1 MAAKT
6 EKQMLRSPVL
16 KRLGP
21 HNLLSPLNNQER
33 ERSQSGS
40 CLYGF
45 FQINFSRN
53 YVAYT
58 DLCLKGCGAHLPLC
72 CLCLLRCHLR
82 KAVSAKPAHSND
94 SHRVLPESASRRPK
108 LKLLPRTVDKPLLS
122 PAETARNSSIFGTG
136 KPRDET
142 VVEATR
148 SRNTSESSQN

>member
-1 MAAKT
+1 
-6 EKQMLRSPVL
+6 MLRSPVL

-33 ERSQSGS
+33 EESVWF
-40 CLYGF
+40 LF
-45 FQINFSRN
+45 VWVFSN
-53 YVAYT
+53 QLQQKLHSVH
-58 DLCLKGCGAHLPLC
+58 LCLKGCGSHLPLC
-72 CLCLLRCHLR
+72 CSCLLRCHLR